1 MLIFEGCKLANYQ
14 KKNAAVL
21 DLSPLHRGVPPF
33 AALGNGGSQIGGA

>member
-1 MLIFEGCKLANYQ
+1 MLIFEGCKHANYQ

-33 AALGNGGSQIGGA
+33 AALVNRGSPIGGA